1 MTFGLK
7 SAGATYQR
15 AMNYIFHDLI
25 GLLVKVYIDD
35 VVVKSKEV
43 EDHIADL
50 RKVFERTRK
59 YGLKMNPTKCAFG
72 VSAGQF
78 LGFLVHERGIEV
90 TQRSI
95 NAIKKIQPSEDK
107 KQLQSLIGKV
117 KVNFVRRFISKLSGR
132 LETFTLLLRMKA
144 DQEFTWGQ
152 RSRRL
157 WIILRNI

>member
-7 SAGATYQR
+7 SAGATYQK
-15 AMNYIFHDLI
+15 AVNYIFHDLI
-25 GLLVKVYIDD
+25 GLLVEIYIDD

-43 EDHIADL
+43 DDHIADL

-72 VSAGQF
+72 VSTGQY

-95 NAIKKIQPSEDK
+95 NAIQKIKPPEDK
-107 KQLQSLIGKV
+107 KQLQSLVGKI
-117 KVNFVRRFISKLSGR
+117 NFIRRFISNLSR
-132 LETFTLLLRMKA
+132 RMKPFTPLLRLKA
-144 DQEFTWGQ
+144 DQEFAWGAE
-152 RSRRL
+152 
-157 WIILRNI
+157 